1 MKIGKFLS
9 LGYEIE
15 AQISGLYE
23 KIATM
28 TLDVPTS
35 KTLIKIS
42 HEELNHASTI
52 KMGKNF
58 LREAP
63 DIFADVDFD
72 ETELNRGLQECHEL
86 SDRVDENLAV
96 LSALK
101 GLLSLE
107 KRFEKIH
114 VGASVI
120 VSDARLK
127 QLFQALA
134 KGDQNH
140 IKTLEKLISST

>member
-1 MKIGKFLS
+1 MKTGKFLS
-9 LGYEIE
+9 LAYEIE
-15 AQISGLYE
+15 TQISGLYE
-23 KIATM
+23 KIATL
-28 TLDVPTS
+28 TLDAPTS
-35 KTLIKIS
+35 KTLIKIY
-42 HEELNHASTI
+42 HEELNHASAI
-52 KMGKNF
+52 KMAKNF

-63 DIFADVDFD
+63 DIFVGVDFD

-86 SDRVDENLAV
+86 RDRVDENMAILP
-96 LSALK
+96 ALK
-101 GLLSLE
+101 SLLDLE

-120 VSDARLK
+120 VSDDHLK

-140 IKTLEKLISST
+140 IKTLEELISST